1 MEFLLDAASLAEIQ
15 EAVDYLPVAGVV
27 CGPQAL
33 EKEKP
38 ADFFAHLRKIRDI
51 IGPHRSLHVQPVS
64 RDTESMVNEAH
75 RILDEVDD
83 DIAILIPA
91 TFEGLRAIR
100 ILKKDEVTISAAAV
114 CDELQALLVLE
125 AGADW
130 ILTSDADQDL
140 YQSLHRIAERISHD
154 KYRTKVVSC
163 VTTDTKA
170 GLKCLEYGAD
180 GIVIPYE
187 KLKSVFANPHIE
199 QAIEIYQTDWRTFSG
214 DEENGR

>member
-100 ILKKDEVTISAAAV
+100 LTEG
-114 CDELQALLVLE
+114 C
-125 AGADW
+125 GA
-130 ILTSDADQDL
+130 Q
-140 YQSLHRIAERISHD
+140 
-154 KYRTKVVSC
+154 VVG
-163 VTTDTKA
+163 V
-170 GLKCLEYGAD
+170 
-180 GIVIPYE
+180 GIVIAKAFQKGPDWIRAQGLPYCP
-187 KLKSVFANPHIE
+187 LASI
-199 QAIEIYQTDWRTFSG
+199 RTFKDG
-214 DEENGR
+214 RVIFEEDEKTG